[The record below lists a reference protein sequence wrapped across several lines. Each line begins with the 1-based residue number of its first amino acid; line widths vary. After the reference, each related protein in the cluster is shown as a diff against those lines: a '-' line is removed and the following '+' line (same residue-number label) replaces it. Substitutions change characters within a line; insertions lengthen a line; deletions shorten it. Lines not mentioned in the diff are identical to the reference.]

1 MEVNIN
7 QQCTVKLLPRGVE
20 AIEKHYANLDME
32 PPKKFKVGDE
42 YRAPLWE
49 IMNVFGAFT
58 YMGPQPPF
66 ETVVVLKA
74 L

>member
-7 QQCTVKLLPRGVE
+7 QECTVKLLPRGVT
-20 AIEKHYANLDME
+20 AIASYYAKLGME
-32 PPKKFKVGDE
+32 PPRDYRESDEFK
-42 YRAPLWE
+42 APLWE
-49 IMNVFGAFT
+49 IMHIFGLST

-66 ETVVVLKA
+66 ETTVKLDA